1 MRGAVKVEAKHYL
14 AQRPRGF
21 AKILYEEGEGQH
33 PFNGT
38 ISRPTIDNPAACI
51 QG

>member
-21 AKILYEEGEGQH
+21 AKISYEEGEGRFVPKSDQ
-33 PFNGT
+33 PDTN
-38 ISRPTIDNPAACI
+38 
-51 QG
+51 QQ